1 MVRVTI
7 LHGWFQEVLEE
18 MPDDPVRLQML
29 LHHRD
34 KQLDELAERFKEG
47 DGFPW
52 TKSIDIRQHLQD
64 LRWFIDF
71 FFV

>member
-1 MVRVTI
+1 VVY
-7 LHGWFQEVLEE
+7 LCQEVLEE

-47 DGFPW
+47 M
-52 TKSIDIRQHLQD
+52 KS
-64 LRWFIDF
+64 
-71 FFV
+71 

>member
-1 MVRVTI
+1 MC
-7 LHGWFQEVLEE
+7 QEVLEE

-47 DGFPW
+47 M
-52 TKSIDIRQHLQD
+52 KS
-64 LRWFIDF
+64 
-71 FFV
+71 